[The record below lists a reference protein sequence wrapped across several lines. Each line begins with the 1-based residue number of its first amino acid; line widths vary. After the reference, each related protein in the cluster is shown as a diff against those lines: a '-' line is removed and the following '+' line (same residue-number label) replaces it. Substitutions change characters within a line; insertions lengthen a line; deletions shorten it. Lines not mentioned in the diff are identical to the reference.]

1 MASDG
6 TPVELQR
13 LRQKARTARVC
24 YDIFPVL
31 ICQDPDAPVDW
42 FEIALHAE
50 VDAREP
56 LDGPERREAIA
67 VLHEIAEFLAQRIP
81 ADEAIDLHL
90 SPRYY
95 TAQPALAGEPL
106 SLARLFRS
114 LSLEVCNLPPY
125 LKSEEP
131 PLLSELKNQLQ
142 QLEISR
148 VEAAC

>member
-6 TPVELQR
+6 TPVKLRR

-31 ICQDPDAPVDW
+31 TYQAPDAPVDW

-56 LDGPERREAIA
+56 LDGPERREATA
-67 VLHEIAEFLAQRIP
+67 VLNEIAEFLAQRIP
-81 ADEAIDLHL
+81 ADEAVDLHL
-90 SPRYY
+90 STRYY
-95 TAQPALAGEPL
+95 TAQPAPAGEPL
-106 SLARLFRS
+106 SLTRLFRS
-114 LSLEVCNLPPY
+114 LSLEVCNIPPY

-131 PLLSELKNQLQ
+131 PLLIGLKSQRQ
-142 QLEISR
+142 QLEIPK
-148 VEAAC
+148 VEAAR